1 MVWLLR
7 VPWRYAAANSQ
18 DKPTLKAV
26 RDSRCNN
33 VAIEFETVAMNL
45 NCVANL

>member
-26 RDSRCNN
+26 RDSGCNN
-33 VAIEFETVAMNL
+33 VAIKFETVAINL
-45 NCVANL
+45 NCVVGF